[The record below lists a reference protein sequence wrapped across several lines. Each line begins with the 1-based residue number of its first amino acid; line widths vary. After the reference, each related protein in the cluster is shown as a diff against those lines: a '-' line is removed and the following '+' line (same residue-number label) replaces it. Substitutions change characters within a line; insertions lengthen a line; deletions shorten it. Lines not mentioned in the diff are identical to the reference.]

1 VVISPAWDTNAGASN
16 YTAVSKT
23 CNSIACHG
31 AGTPQW
37 GDSLVCLDCHTGTE
51 GGLLGDGAPNAVD
64 DEWATDGH
72 GSAAGGSMTSALGA
86 CDYCH
91 QLDSAHTPTA
101 GINPYRLRVGVQ
113 DTGGDPNYNYGS
125 TPGNQVCLACHETGD
140 SGISRNSEGTAL
152 ALEDSTKDVDT
163 AHFGTKHQV
172 PEGGALCWDCHDPH
186 GVPNNILMVKDQVSR
201 ESDQYG
207 IPSTLVSVNFT
218 DNTAIGLGGF
228 VQSANDGMCQSCHD
242 PASGNGDETSD
253 LGPTKYWRSDG
264 TDDPDGPGGNPE
276 VTSDHNI
283 AKLCTDCHFHNADF
297 KGAGGDCLSCHGDA
311 SGAPGL
317 RAVEP
322 DIGMNSHHVGA
333 SQDATGNPLFTQPTM
348 GGALTNFDCVV
359 CHAEGKVVGGQ
370 TDTTGQPHMDGVID
384 LRDTDSTTAYW
395 TYDKDSI
402 TGASNTWM
410 SGNTKPVRR

>member
-1 VVISPAWDTNAGASN
+1 MASSFGEPDYPNSFPSLVNSNSHDRHVSAAGDCTNCHNATTTTGTAILAGSPHIDQNRDVVISPACDTNAGASN

-207 IPSTLVSVNFT
+207 IPSTHVSVNFT
-218 DNTAIGLGGF
+218 DNTAIGLGG
-228 VQSANDGMCQSCHD
+228 
-242 PASGNGDETSD
+242 
-253 LGPTKYWRSDG
+253 
-264 TDDPDGPGGNPE
+264 
-276 VTSDHNI
+276 
-283 AKLCTDCHFHNADF
+283 
-297 KGAGGDCLSCHGDA
+297 
-311 SGAPGL
+311 L
-317 RAVEP
+317 RA
-322 DIGMNSHHVGA
+322 
-333 SQDATGNPLFTQPTM
+333 DAP
-348 GGALTNFDCVV
+348 
-359 CHAEGKVVGGQ
+359 
-370 TDTTGQPHMDGVID
+370 
-384 LRDTDSTTAYW
+384 TTACASPA
-395 TYDKDSI
+395 TTRPPATATRPPTRPDQVLALRRHRRPGRAGRQSEAPAI
-402 TGASNTWM
+402 TTSPSSAPTATFTTPTSRAPAATA
-410 SGNTKPVRR
+410 